1 MTGQDLHTLLVEKWG
16 YSYDVQLRKQPR
28 KVFFQV
34 MWRYLEQASFPMSEE
49 DYMAHLEEVTT
60 YLNAWGAAEQV
71 KQFIGETSDRPRL
84 GKAVSIPVDL
94 GSRASEWL
102 LDSN

>member
-1 MTGQDLHTLLVEKWG
+1 MTGQDLHNLLLEKWG
-16 YSYDVQLRKQPR
+16 YSYDIQLRKLPR

-34 MWRYLEQASFPMSEE
+34 MWRYQEQASFPMNEAE
-49 DYMAHLEEVTT
+49 YIAHLDDVAA
-60 YLNAWGAAEQV
+60 YLNAWGAAEQI
-71 KQFIGETSDRPRL
+71 QAFIQETSDRPRL

-102 LDSN
+102 LDDR